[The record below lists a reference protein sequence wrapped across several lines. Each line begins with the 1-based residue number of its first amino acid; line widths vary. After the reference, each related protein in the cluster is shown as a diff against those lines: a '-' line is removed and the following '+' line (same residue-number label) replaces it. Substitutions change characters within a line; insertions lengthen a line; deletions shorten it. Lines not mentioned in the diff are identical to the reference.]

1 MLTKEDIT
9 GVCVYVP
16 TPCKEGEDGWRS
28 TDSVDLDVTARMV
41 EDLIQAG
48 VRIIA
53 TCGTTGENAALLW
66 EEKVAF
72 TDTVIQVA
80 NGRIPIFAGA
90 TALGTREVVRQM
102 RAFKE
107 IGADGAFVGLPLW
120 QTPTPENSV
129 LWYADLSEAMPDMPV
144 MVYSNPNFFKSV
156 FPTPLWEGIAR
167 KAPTVIAS
175 KGMGAD
181 ALENIKAAGHQVRFI
196 PTEATAVVNYRQAP
210 EHVKSFWSTAA
221 AMGAEPVVALMEAM
235 LEGDAEGIE
244 RVGADIEAVPG
255 WIAKREDF
263 HLYNTQAAKAR
274 FRAAGCDYGPTRA
287 PYHDP
292 LPEAWQQA
300 AEAHGKGWIELR
312 KKYVKAKV

>member
-16 TPCKEGEDGWRS
+16 TPCKEGGDHWSS

-41 EDLIQAG
+41 EELIQAG
-48 VRIIA
+48 VRTIA

-66 EEKVAF
+66 EEKAVF
-72 TDTVIQVA
+72 TDTVVQVA
-80 NGRIPIFAGA
+80 RGRIPIFAGA
-90 TALGTREVVRQM
+90 TALGTKEVIRQM

-107 IGADGAFVGLPLW
+107 MGADGAFVGLPLW

-129 LWYADLSEAMPDMPV
+129 LWFADLGEAMPDMPI

-167 KAPTVIAS
+167 RAPTVIAS
-175 KGMGAD
+175 KGVGAD
-181 ALENIKAAGHQVRFI
+181 LLANIKAAGHQVRFI
-196 PTEATAVVNYRQAP
+196 PTEATAVAAYKQAP

-221 AMGAEPVVALMEAM
+221 AMGAEPLVALSEAM
-235 LEGDAEGIE
+235 LEGDLEHVDQIS
-244 RVGADIEAVPG
+244 ADIESVPR

-274 FRAAGCDYGPTRA
+274 FRAAGCEYGPTRA

-292 LPEAWQQA
+292 LPEEWQRA

-312 KKYVKAKV
+312 KKYVKATV